1 MNARDAE
8 QLVRST
14 LLDVAPD
21 LAGEAIDPSLP
32 FRDQFDFDS
41 MDFMHFIVGLHRAT
55 GIDIPE
61 RDYPRL
67 GSLNDC
73 VKYLREK
80 GIDAGPA
87 AHARR

>member
-1 MNARDAE
+1 MNAQEAE

-21 LAGEAIDPSLP
+21 LAGEAIDPALP

-41 MDFMHFIVGLHRAT
+41 MDFLHFIVGLSRAT

-67 GSLNDC
+67 GNLHAC
-73 VKYLREK
+73 MKYLHEK
-80 GIDAGPA
+80 TGST
-87 AHARR
+87 